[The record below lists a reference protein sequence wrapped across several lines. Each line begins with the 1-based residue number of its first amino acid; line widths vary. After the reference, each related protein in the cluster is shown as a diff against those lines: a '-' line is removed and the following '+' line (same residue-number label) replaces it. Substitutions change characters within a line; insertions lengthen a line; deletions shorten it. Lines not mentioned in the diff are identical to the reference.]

1 MMRVF
6 TRALG
11 VALGLCL
18 AAAGAIA
25 QTFPA
30 KPAKPA
36 NLMLPYRAGGLSDAI
51 ARLIERPLAKN
62 LVQQVLVD
70 KSIKSVAFNTWTG
83 YFVRKDTPEP
93 VVQAL
98 HKTLSDAM
106 GDPSTRAQLQQ
117 IGGTVP
123 PMLSLVELTRQYEA
137 QTARFRAI
145 TKDIKLEAQ

>member
-6 TRALG
+6 TRAVG

-25 QTFPA
+25 QTF
-30 KPAKPA
+30 PAKPA

-62 LVQQVLVD
+62 LGQQVLID
-70 KSIKSVAFNTWTG
+70 KSIKSVAFNTWAG

-93 VVQAL
+93 VVQAP
-98 HKTLSDAM
+98 HNH
-106 GDPSTRAQLQQ
+106 
-117 IGGTVP
+117 I
-123 PMLSLVELTRQYEA
+123 
-137 QTARFRAI
+137 I
-145 TKDIKLEAQ
+145 